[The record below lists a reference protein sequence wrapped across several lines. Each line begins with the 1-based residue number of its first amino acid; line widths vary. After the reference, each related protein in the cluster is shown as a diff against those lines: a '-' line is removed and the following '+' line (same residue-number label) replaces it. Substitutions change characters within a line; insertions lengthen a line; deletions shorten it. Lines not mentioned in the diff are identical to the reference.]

1 MTRRRL
7 VLTRVL
13 GAHWRIRAVTLF
25 VADRLLLHASVPPPG
40 LRAGPSRP
48 GPVADEWPLVVLV
61 CHGSDP
67 DGADRLVAALARVSD
82 AVGGCRFLL
91 VLPAPLLAVG
101 RRASW
106 PVEHVVDQRTWAR
119 RHPSAVWS
127 EYLTGRVDQLRRD
140 YAAAAVLPVR
150 LDDEGPENIDV
161 LEALVR
167 AVAAGHRTRSWQR
180 AALAFRRA
188 VDVPGVS

>member
-1 MTRRRL
+1 MTRRRP
-7 VLTRVL
+7 VLMRVL
-13 GAHWRIRAVTLF
+13 GAHWRVRAMTLF

-48 GPVADEWPLVVLV
+48 GPVADGWPLVVLV
-61 CHGSDP
+61 CHGTDP
-67 DGADRLVAALARVSD
+67 DGGDRLVAALPQVSE

-91 VLPAPLLAVG
+91 VLPASLLAVG

-119 RHPSAVWS
+119 RHPSVDWS
-127 EYLTGRVDQLRRD
+127 AYLAERVDRLRRD
-140 YAAAAVLPVR
+140 YAAAAVIPVR
-150 LDDEGPENIDV
+150 LDEGPEDLDV

-167 AVAAGHRTRSWQR
+167 AVAGGHRTRPWHR
-180 AALAFRRA
+180 AALAFRRT